1 MPDLIKRSLE
11 IIGGATLDVG
21 KNYTSNIEALANDAK
36 AIRANLTHT
45 GKDAAE
51 TFSKMKSSGI
61 MKKFTDWFFQKNNE
75 YDDFDLSGI
84 DDEFDAGFSMDSGD
98 DEEVPKASVLDID
111 SMRDI
116 TKGQVSAM
124 YSIGGKQVEASIANT
139 AEIVSSINNRSSELI
154 ASVNNINTSLIS
166 ISSKLDKLIE
176 LNGIVVQSSVNTS
189 KFNEKNPLTDNG
201 TVTLSN
207 VYNRVRDNAGG
218 GVGTIKDTFEILKMS
233 LTPEALVSNYILQ
246 PLAEKKLSVLGGKSV
261 DDIGKSFNDAVG
273 SVTHNVL
280 SELIAS
286 PLFRNIVGNTMDADK
301 DYGKLKPNGYNTDR
315 ALFDGMTRHS
325 IIHIIPEYLK
335 KINETLSGQSYNI
348 DSKGQLTTST
358 AANREFDKV
367 ARNAFNSSGISDKTK
382 ALLTDDLKAYD
393 INIRQ
398 YDVDEVGKVLT
409 AVYVSYLHKRGIPT
423 LAPSMVSVND
433 AEVIQQ
439 ACETL
444 AYGSKKSYSYW
455 EGIVTR
461 VLYQISLGGIDATN
475 FTSNVNNS
483 LKNMVTAAE
492 KAAISSGPNAK
503 VGKISFS
510 TIQQQYREQQK
521 EKRGIDSVAPSTN
534 DPTGSSVGNSGKGT
548 TQQFTMLD
556 YTRGIFDILNRGINV
571 RVDNW
576 NKKSRYKRYQ
586 LSKSTTPSIEDDVFS
601 VIEKDPN
608 IKVGEDG
615 KVKGLFDHIKEHM
628 IPRGLRLS
636 MQHFGLGPNNFGFNP
651 DTPDDNQKQPSDV
664 NGVDKPGENN
674 TEDNSL
680 HKAIIATTKSVIG
693 TVSDKLGITEK
704 LKPHIDDAKKLGDT
718 IIGEKVVGEDGV
730 ERRQGGIVQGLAN
743 QAKDKVIQ
751 TGKYIVEDINY
762 KKTQHDISNWKPE
775 NASDEN
781 DKIQAQ
787 KIFAMMQ
794 TAVTDGDAGPDIGAI
809 QKAIGEIKNQKL
821 KTSIQ
826 NAVIPMLQRNGQK
839 DTSKSPFGKLLSSAL
854 GGLKKVFSPML
865 SGLKSIFSVI
875 KNVGFKL
882 LGYVG
887 RIAKAFMATQITGLS
902 NIGRGL
908 FGQKAKFE
916 NGVQVRPETEGLIKS
931 LFGKQ
936 INGVTKVA
944 NKLLSGISNVTK
956 NLVTGIKNTLSNVT
970 KNISKGIDDIT
981 KKISDK
987 AENSIQ
993 NIATQGPN
1001 VLTHSK
1007 LGFMAGFTDSLN
1019 EAAENAKKELMKKPQ
1034 SYGDKKLDEL
1044 HAIATNKSKKSV
1056 FSELLNVAE
1065 NILQKIPNNQNKPVV
1080 NGTTTPN
1087 KTTNNDGTTQPTT
1100 APTQGATSTNTVQSA
1115 VVPATGPASGT
1126 VTKKAGVAY
1135 SLGQIAGGVLAALPL
1150 ISTIVSLLS
1159 SLFPSYNELVSKVLG
1174 GVKEILSPLNAF
1186 FEKMSELLEPILDPL
1201 TEVLSDVM
1209 GLISDV
1215 LVELADCVFD
1225 IITPILEAL
1234 KPFMDAVMPILDL
1247 ILDLLTGVIKLA
1259 IVPIANVL
1267 ENLIVPL
1274 VRAMSYDIQIIS
1286 GLIQVGF
1293 GNVVSTLGGILSV
1306 VGLIGRIFGMK
1317 SGPLIEHGSNLYSM
1331 GANMS
1336 MAGFESIKTGVEG
1349 RVSLYQETIDKFMN
1363 NGQIEQKP
1371 EEKQI
1376 TVSDRVKEK
1385 NHNINGSIMD
1395 GVISRQNN
1403 ADPNVY
1409 NTYGSG
1415 DQKSYG
1421 NYLNMADRGCGPIA
1435 LSQVYQM
1442 RTGGRIDPR
1451 SMASMMNGYGTY
1463 DPSAGTSVGG
1473 FINTGRSLGMNV
1485 QAGGVTANSLR
1496 YASPNNPITVIG
1508 SGQDYGTKPGNNHY
1522 MNVIGTNKGMAYVSN
1537 PLSGKIERRPVSTLV
1552 QSTKLGI
1559 YGSGDTEYT
1568 GYKFDENITNA
1579 MTRLT
1584 TVAGSLLKM
1593 FTGDTVEE
1601 SMKAS
1606 MDKSKEDSI
1615 NKQSIDGFSD
1625 EEIQLYKQEAG
1636 EEFEK
1641 SYPKY
1646 DGESDSSY
1654 EARKNAYI
1662 QKYLHNKQIERYT
1675 SMALSVTNSSANVK
1689 YNAETGEWEPNNDF
1703 NTSIT
1708 DASNSVTNGTNNY
1721 FMNSGTMIGNT
1732 DEEKIWSFL
1741 VSAGLTKYAAAGAMG
1756 CWEAESLNNPN
1767 TLEGYHAFSKS
1778 DVNKALENNEN
1789 LDDYTVN
1796 KLFPMYARN
1805 NRPINKT
1812 VYKGTDG
1819 HYYPGFGLAQW
1830 TGTRGQNLLNFSK
1843 MFGGDWRDLTT
1854 QLNFFWNHDN
1864 EFRSRENK
1872 FGLKTK
1878 LDASTS
1884 PEDAATI
1891 FLDLFENQSSTWHTT
1906 KTGKSQNETRR
1917 KYARKFY
1924 DQYVNYALIDDLDD
1938 ISEYQRGGIAGFG
1951 EAWFYKGAPLT
1962 DTNGNYISTNV
1973 DLNSISMNRGSV
1985 DTDLIARSSALVFEA
2000 LSRANPELRYDASG
2014 GHIMNLETLDGETI
2028 DGIRPDCSGMM
2039 SAVIRH
2045 MGYKLKSGTKSGR
2058 TAEWKNHKTND
2069 IIYDQNGRLSS
2080 DWIVKDFD
2088 PNDRQPGDIIVQD
2101 YGGSGH
2107 TDIYFFDTSTGG
2119 TWKPRGYNAG
2129 SGNKGGSIG
2138 SGMRDSVQL
2147 AKSYLDTGVFDTS
2160 IGAKTI
2166 RDSGG
2171 TTTIRYI
2178 GIKDEN
2184 PYSLG
2189 SQTDTLFKDPF
2200 TNTSSTLWPDPF
2212 VEDTSP
2218 KILTNDFGISAQ
2230 ALPTPNRQNV
2240 SISNNGGGGNYRS
2253 TIGSGD
2259 TLYNSII
2266 GSGDT
2271 NTNNTTY
2278 IPPLNNDMLF
2288 NNHPVDSIV
2297 PTIINNYE
2305 IKKDDSADRERLR
2318 QILTNT
2324 YNVRAER
2331 VEELLERILEKLD
2344 GRDKTSPKPSDSTK
2358 SPKLFNDDSIPKQ
2371 VVRLSQ

>member
-233 LTPEALVSNYILQ
+233 LTPEALISNYILQ

-261 DDIGKSFNDAVG
+261 DDVGKSFNDAVG

-358 AANREFDKV
+358 AVNREFDKV

-492 KAAISSGPNAK
+492 KAAISSGPNTK

-521 EKRGIDSVAPSTN
+521 EKRGIDSVTPSTN

-556 YTRGIFDILNRGINV
+556 YTRGILDILNRGINV

-628 IPRGLRLS
+628 IPRGLRIS

-651 DTPDDNQKQPSDV
+651 DTPDDNQKQSSDV

-680 HKAIIATTKSVIG
+680 HKAIIDTTKSVIG

-956 NLVTGIKNTLSNVT
+956 NLATGIKNTLSNVT

-1087 KTTNNDGTTQPTT
+1087 KTTNNDSTTQPTT
-1100 APTQGATSTNTVQSA
+1100 APTQGATSTNAVQSA

-1174 GVKEILSPLNAF
+1174 SVKEILSPLNAF

-1274 VRAMSYDIQIIS
+1274 VRTMSYDIQIIS

-1496 YASPNNPITVIG
+1496 YASPNNPITIIG

-1675 SMALSVTNSSANVK
+1675 SMALGVTNSSANVK
-1689 YNAETGEWEPNNDF
+1689 YNAETGKWESNSDFTSAINSSMYSSDIGTFNNYGNYQDQSVISSSSYNGMF
-1703 NTSIT
+1703 
-1708 DASNSVTNGTNNY
+1708 ASNEGAVLGVDYVPSVVDIDLTDTYEGSKSKHSWLHDFFSKKAGGANAWSQAGNWFSKRNNPDKYGQGSSGNNHAGVDINVDGDESGQIPLYATTSGRVTRSQGGGFNQRGTGKTSNGGCGNNVQWQDVTGRY
-1721 FMNSGTMIGNT
+1721 HWYMHMNDSPLVDVGDQVIGGKTLLGYIGNT
-1732 DEEKIWSFL
+1732 GDSGGHHLHYQITDGPASSSVRHNPFTYFKKQKTVSEFNNLGGMNLTTAPFTQSSGWNALSSDRQNKLSRSNFRSEAAKAGYTPAQMAAVIGMQAWEDGCRKLTGEKSLTSVTVDKNGQTAFGLMNWIPDPGNRYSGANETKYGTTLHEQLAKLRDMYFDHDATHSRADVESNNLKQYSDELTAVLGHSPKL
-1741 VSAGLTKYAAAGAMG
+1741 SAGDRWGPYMDQDLM
-1756 CWEAESLNNPN
+1756 ES
-1767 TLEGYHAFSKS
+1767 
-1778 DVNKALENNEN
+1778 
-1789 LDDYTVN
+1789 
-1796 KLFPMYARN
+1796 M
-1805 NRPINKT
+1805 
-1812 VYKGTDG
+1812 G
-1819 HYYPGFGLAQW
+1819 HYVG
-1830 TGTRGQNLLNFSK
+1830 
-1843 MFGGDWRDLTT
+1843 
-1854 QLNFFWNHDN
+1854 
-1864 EFRSRENK
+1864 
-1872 FGLKTK
+1872 
-1878 LDASTS
+1878 
-1884 PEDAATI
+1884 
-1891 FLDLFENQSSTWHTT
+1891 
-1906 KTGKSQNETRR
+1906 
-1917 KYARKFY
+1917 
-1924 DQYVNYALIDDLDD
+1924 
-1938 ISEYQRGGIAGFG
+1938 
-1951 EAWFYKGAPLT
+1951 
-1962 DTNGNYISTNV
+1962 
-1973 DLNSISMNRGSV
+1973 
-1985 DTDLIARSSALVFEA
+1985 SALV
-2000 LSRANPELRYDASG
+2000 PEG
-2014 GHIMNLETLDGETI
+2014 WN
-2028 DGIRPDCSGMM
+2028 
-2039 SAVIRH
+2039 
-2045 MGYKLKSGTKSGR
+2045 
-2058 TAEWKNHKTND
+2058 NNTNV
-2069 IIYDQNGRLSS
+2069 Y
-2080 DWIVKDFD
+2080 
-2088 PNDRQPGDIIVQD
+2088 
-2101 YGGSGH
+2101 
-2107 TDIYFFDTSTGG
+2107 
-2119 TWKPRGYNAG
+2119 
-2129 SGNKGGSIG
+2129 
-2138 SGMRDSVQL
+2138 
-2147 AKSYLDTGVFDTS
+2147 AK
-2160 IGAKTI
+2160 
-2166 RDSGG
+2166 
-2171 TTTIRYI
+2171 YI
-2178 GIKDEN
+2178 GTAVKAYDWMAN
-2184 PYSLG
+2184 QG
-2189 SQTDTLFKDPF
+2189 WF
-2200 TNTSSTLWPDPF
+2200 TT
-2212 VEDTSP
+2212 
-2218 KILTNDFGISAQ
+2218 
-2230 ALPTPNRQNV
+2230 
-2240 SISNNGGGGNYRS
+2240 
-2253 TIGSGD
+2253 GSGD
-2259 TLYNSII
+2259 VPTVDRDDYLYQSII

-2344 GRDKTSPKPSDSTK
+2344 GRDKPSPKPSDSTK